1 MDENRTARPPG
12 PLSDVKVVDLTR
24 VLAGPVCTMILGDMG
39 AEVVKIDQPLPK
51 GRSLPPGPPNPYNR
65 NKKSITLNLRANKA
79 KGILERLIRWGDVL
93 VENYRPGVMKEMGFD
108 YDAVHKINPG
118 MVMTSISG
126 YGQTGPYASRPAFD
140 SVGQAV
146 GGLMSVTGNAP
157 DGSPTDAG
165 AAVCDISSGIFGALG
180 TVLALYQRKS
190 TGLGQYVESSLVE
203 SIVFLMG
210 YSLSLF
216 INGEISETDGLFSPK
231 RTPGAGCFQAKSGG
245 HIVIMAQTDQHWPI
259 LAGIIGR
266 SDLAT
271 APGYATRGQREK
283 HGEEIRDLIA
293 AWVRTKTRDEVEA
306 TIEEAG
312 IPFGRVQNMKELLTD
327 PHLKARERFIELD
340 YNGKAVPVVAPYPV
354 LSDTPGTIR
363 IDWPKPGEHNEEV
376 YRDTLG
382 FSFDELAAFRNEG
395 VI

>member
-1 MDENRTARPPG
+1 MDARLTEGRPG
-12 PLSDVKVVDLTR
+12 PLSDIKVVDLTR

-51 GRSLPPGPPNPYNR
+51 DRLLPPGPPNPYNR
-65 NKKSITLNLRANKA
+65 NKKSITLNLRADEA
-79 KGILERLIRWGDVL
+79 KGVLERLIRWGDVL
-93 VENYRPGVMKEMGFD
+93 VENYRPGVMKQMGFD
-108 YDAVHKINPG
+108 YDAVHKVNPG
-118 MVMTSISG
+118 IVMTSISG

-203 SIVFLMG
+203 SVVFLMG

-216 INGEISETDGLFSPK
+216 VNGEISETDGLFSPK
-231 RTPGAGCFQAKSGG
+231 RTPGAGCFQTESGDYV
-245 HIVIMAQTDQHWPI
+245 VIMAQSDQHWPI
-259 LAGIIGR
+259 LAEIIGR
-266 SDLAT
+266 CDLAT
-271 APGYATRGQREK
+271 APGYATRRQREE

-293 AWVRTKTRDEVEA
+293 AWVRTKARDEVEM
-306 TIEEAG
+306 TIEKAG
-312 IPFGRVQNMKELLTD
+312 IPLGRVQNMKDLLSD
-327 PHLKARERFIELD
+327 PHLKARERFIELN
-340 YNGKAVPVVAPYPV
+340 YNGRAFPVVAPYPV
-354 LSDTPGTIR
+354 LSDTPGSIR

-376 YRDTLG
+376 YHGILG
-382 FSFDELAAFRNEG
+382 FSHDELESLKNQG

>member
-1 MDENRTARPPG
+1 MDENRTARHPG

-51 GRSLPPGPPNPYNR
+51 GRLLPPGPPNPYNR
-65 NKKSITLNLRANKA
+65 NKKSITLNLRADKA

-108 YDAVHKINPG
+108 YDAVHKINPS

-126 YGQTGPYASRPAFD
+126 YGQTGPYARRPAFD

-165 AAVCDISSGIFGALG
+165 AAVCDISAGIFGALG

-216 INGEISETDGLFSPK
+216 LNGEISETDGLFSPK

-340 YNGKAVPVVAPYPV
+340 YNGKTVPVVAPYPA

-382 FSFDELAAFRNEG
+382 FSLDELAAFRNEG